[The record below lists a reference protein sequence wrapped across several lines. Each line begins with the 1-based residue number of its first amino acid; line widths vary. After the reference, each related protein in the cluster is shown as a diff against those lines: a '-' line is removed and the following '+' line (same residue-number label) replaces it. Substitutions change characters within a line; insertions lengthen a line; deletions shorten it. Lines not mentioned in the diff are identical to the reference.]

1 MATILESK
9 IQKQV
14 IKYLKDN
21 RIYHF
26 RFQAQVNLNGLPDI
40 IALYKGV
47 LVGMELKKEDGKP
60 TELQLKKLQAINEN
74 GGIGIIVKSVEDVIK
89 LINYIDSIT
98 DEKFIKYYTNC

>member
-74 GGIGIIVKSVEDVIK
+74 GGIGIIVKNVEDVSK

>member
-26 RFQAQVNLNGLPDI
+26 RFQAQANLNGLPDI

-47 LVGMELKKEDGKP
+47 LIGMELKKEDGKP

-74 GGIGIIVKSVEDVIK
+74 GGIGIIVKSVEDVSK